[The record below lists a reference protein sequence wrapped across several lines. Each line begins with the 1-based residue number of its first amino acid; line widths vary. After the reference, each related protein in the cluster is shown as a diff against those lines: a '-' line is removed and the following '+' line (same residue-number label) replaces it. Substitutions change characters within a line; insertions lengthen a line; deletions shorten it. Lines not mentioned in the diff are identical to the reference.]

1 MNMEPLVWA
10 ALLVLL
16 GMVLVLMEVFVPTA
30 GMLGF
35 LSITAI
41 LSGIGLAFYNG
52 GLTVGFGFLIGTAVV
67 LPIVLGL
74 AFRWFPETPIG
85 RRLLPSLPTSEEVLP
100 DNEERR
106 VLRGLLGKVGRAKSP
121 MLPSGT
127 ILVEGRVINAV
138 SEGQAIEAGANVR
151 VIEVRGSRVVVRPLE
166 DGESAAPVKPQ
177 QTDDLLSRPI
187 ESLGIDYSDEPLA

>member
-106 VLRGLLGKVGRAKSP
+106 VLRGLLGKVGQAKSP

-166 DGESAAPVKPQ
+166 EGESAAPVKPP